1 MAMAR
6 CLFPHM
12 VLLGM
17 REREPLHEEGEI
29 AIYLWVE
36 DHMPMVGHEDVGQH
50 AHVEF
55 LDGFLEKHFEMYI
68 LIARFKYRAMSVCTV
83 DDVIRE
89 ITNVD
94 SWSAAHLQSIH
105 ALMVPDTIPL
115 KMTSFILFYRL
126 PAVEQVKREVS
137 DYKRMKLVILRG

>member
-55 LDGFLEKHFEMYI
+55 LDGFLEKHLEMYV
-68 LIARFKYRAMSVCTV
+68 LITRFKYRATSIRAI

-94 SWSAAHLQSIH
+94 SWSAAHLQEE
-105 ALMVPDTIPL
+105 MVSGTF
-115 KMTSFILFYRL
+115 SSRYLFF
-126 PAVEQVKREVS
+126 S
-137 DYKRMKLVILRG
+137 